1 MRFFLPNVS
10 MSQYAC
16 NTMPRFIV
24 ESQNLPLV
32 ACGSLALISLQD
44 SAARSL
50 TDPSGTVV
58 SIKTNCCYPFVL
70 DLVCIAGLLTVH
82 FGSWGQSFC
91 HMIFR
96 HEPFLTWKILACCLF
111 ANSCFDWLV
120 YVSEI
125 SCCIL
130 LLSWFFS
137 TFPLLG
143 IISFARTALCIF
155 ASIPRSSSLLAV
167 GKNSYKLNWSL
178 YTWSFL
184 LKYLIEQKFQT
195 RGYLC
200 WCLLCNN
207 ICLDQQRN
215 P

>member
-70 DLVCIAGLLTVH
+70 DLVCIAGLLTVNE
-82 FGSWGQSFC
+82 FPSVRLLRA
-91 HMIFR
+91 IFLSYDFSR
-96 HEPFLTWKILACCLF
+96 WALFNLKKFSVLFVCKSRVLTDWCMSRKSPAAYCCYR
-111 ANSCFDWLV
+111 V
-120 YVSEI
+120 
-125 SCCIL
+125 
-130 LLSWFFS
+130 FF
-137 TFPLLG
+137 TFPLHG
-143 IISFARTALCIF
+143 IISFTRTALCIF
-155 ASIPRSSSLLAV
+155 ASIPRSSSLLAA
-167 GKNSYKLNWSL
+167 GKKQL
-178 YTWSFL
+178 
-184 LKYLIEQKFQT
+184 
-195 RGYLC
+195 
-200 WCLLCNN
+200 
-207 ICLDQQRN
+207 
-215 P
+215 